1 MSINDELSKELA
13 ELDSS
18 FMKELYN
25 LQIPDNKEDQSD
37 IIILDNNPMPQEA
50 PQKPAY
56 PKAKSEP
63 EEAIP
68 NTYSDLHDA
77 PVEYIEILSST
88 EVGETKTIPQDAVI
102 TSLDNLLFSRAPEVI
117 REKASDS
124 FWNLADFIDK
134 MPHGIVDKKIP
145 GIGATTLEIN
155 SKRNSIIVFPT
166 KALAY
171 GKHSKHP
178 NTLYVGSEIKG
189 QNEKVTNQ
197 QIKEYLTKDGY
208 KKLLVVADSLGRLLG
223 IIGEENY
230 KDYFLMIDEVDVLQT
245 DNNFRP
251 QLENVIDYYLMFPKK
266 NRSLV
271 TATMKEFSN
280 PYLKTECRFPI
291 TWQYNTRRDVKLL
304 HTNNITQVVV
314 NEINSHPTE
323 KILIAYNSILQI
335 QNIISTLDDKSRS
348 ECAILCSEASFKEA
362 GEYFAPKLGDH
373 DTLPARIN
381 FATCCYF
388 TGIDIEDSYHLIT
401 VSDIRRSHSML
412 TLDRMAQIHGRCRK
426 VNGILSETIIYNT
439 LGYVSVIESMEK
451 YTATLLNKA
460 QKVLK
465 VLESADEI
473 SQGDYT
479 LTDLFA
485 MVKEAI
491 REKAQERIAGNELIN
506 LIRKDVYGKD
516 VPAYLNIDYIIE
528 RTELYTIYFM
538 PETMKAVLGKL
549 VNIIY
554 YSSLLY
560 DIAPEQRSIEKSNKD
575 AQNKLADSY
584 IKDAIDNIKT
594 LSTTEQLNDKKL
606 NFTIRHSRSRAKI
619 FLERFIKLYKYV
631 DLDSLLHHLWEIRS
645 DNNVAFKNLNN
656 AVMYWALDE
665 EHPFKVAIRR
675 NFTLNKRYSAG
686 EIQEIL
692 TPIVQYHLH
701 KVLKPRKYVALLK
714 SIYATDRTS
723 RNKYIIREENP
734 RGFTEHSSRIAIKEN
749 NLLRLFML

>member
-1 MSINDELSKELA
+1 
-13 ELDSS
+13 
-18 FMKELYN
+18 MKEATQQY
-25 LQIPDNKEDQSD
+25 SD
-37 IIILDNNPMPQEA
+37 ITYNTFADVIDWDDLTEKDYQTIQELKENGITITPDTVIEDLSGFPVGEA
-50 PQKPAY
+50 PNKVTGIFAN
-56 PKAKSEP
+56 KKH
-63 EEAIP
+63 
-68 NTYSDLHDA
+68 L
-77 PVEYIEILSST
+77 LSNYLT
-88 EVGETKTIPQDAVI
+88 
-102 TSLDNLLFSRAPEVI
+102 
-117 REKASDS
+117 
-124 FWNLADFIDK
+124 K
-134 MPHGIVDKKIP
+134 MPHGLVDKKIP

-189 QNEKVTNQ
+189 EKEKVTNQ
-197 QIKEYLTKDGY
+197 QIEEYLAKDGY

-223 IIGEENY
+223 IIGKNY
-230 KDYFLMIDEVDVLQT
+230 KDYFLMIDEIDVLQT

-251 QLENVIDYYLMFPKK
+251 QLENVIDYYLMFPLK
-266 NRSLV
+266 NRCMV

-280 PYLKTECRFPI
+280 PHLKTECRFPI
-291 TWQYNTRRDVKLL
+291 TWKYNTHRNIDLL
-304 HTNNITQVVV
+304 HTDNVTQAVIEKV
-314 NEINSHPTE
+314 ISHPTE
-323 KILIAYNSILQI
+323 KVFIAYNSILQI
-335 QNIISTLDDKSRS
+335 RNIISSLDEETRK
-348 ECAILCSEASFKEA
+348 ECAILCSEASIKEA
-362 GEYFAPKLGDH
+362 GEYFAPKLGDN

-401 VSDIRRSHSML
+401 VSDVRRSHSML
-412 TLDRMAQIHGRCRK
+412 TLDRMTQIHGRCRK
-426 VNGILSETIIYNT
+426 DNGVLSETIIYNT
-439 LGYVSVIESMEK
+439 LGYVSVMESMEK

-465 VLESADEI
+465 VLESADTI

-485 MVKEAI
+485 IIKEAI

-506 LIRKDVYGKD
+506 LTRKDIYGKN

-528 RTELYTIYFM
+528 RTDLYASYFM
-538 PETMKAVLGKL
+538 PETLKEVLGKQ
-549 VNIIY
+549 VNIISY
-554 YSSLLY
+554 KSLPHGVS
-560 DIAPEQRSIEKSNKD
+560 PEQNSIEKTNKD
-575 AQNKLADSY
+575 AQNKLTDSY
-584 IKDAIDNIKT
+584 IQEAIDNIKV
-594 LSTTEQLNDKKL
+594 LSTTGQLNDNTL
-606 NFTIRHSRSRAKI
+606 HLYIRQSRSRTKI

-631 DLDSLLHHLWEIRS
+631 DLDSLLHQLWEIRTS
-645 DNNVAFKNLNN
+645 NSIAYKNLNN

-675 NFTLNKRYSAG
+675 SFTLNKSYSAS

-692 TPIVQYHLH
+692 APIVQYHLH

-723 RNKYIIREENP
+723 GNKYTIRGENP
-734 RGFTEHSSRIAIKEN
+734 RGFKEHTGRIATKEN
-749 NLLRLFML
+749 NLLKLFML

>member
-1 MSINDELSKELA
+1 MSKEDELAKELA
-13 ELDSS
+13 EVV
-18 FMKELYN
+18 
-25 LQIPDNKEDQSD
+25 
-37 IIILDNNPMPQEA
+37 
-50 PQKPAY
+50 
-56 PKAKSEP
+56 
-63 EEAIP
+63 P
-68 NTYSDLHDA
+68 NTYGDLHDA
-77 PVEYIEILSST
+77 PVEYIEILSSGK
-88 EVGETKTIPQDAVI
+88 VGETTTIPQDTVI
-102 TSLDNLLFSRAPEVI
+102 TSLDNLLFGRAPEVI
-117 REKASDS
+117 REEVGDS

-171 GKHSKHP
+171 SKHSKHP

-189 QNEKVTNQ
+189 EKEKVTNQ
-197 QIKEYLTKDGY
+197 QIEEYLAKDGY

-223 IIGEENY
+223 IIGKNY
-230 KDYFLMIDEVDVLQT
+230 KDYFLMIDEIDVLQT

-251 QLENVIDYYLMFPKK
+251 QLENVIDYYLMFPLK
-266 NRSLV
+266 NRCMV
-271 TATMKEFSN
+271 TATMKEFIN
-280 PYLKTECRFPI
+280 PLLKKECKFSI
-291 TWQYNTRRDVKLL
+291 TWIYNARRDVKLL
-304 HTNNITQVVV
+304 HTNNTTQTVIE
-314 NEINSHPTE
+314 EIISHPRD
-323 KILIAYNSILQI
+323 KIFIAYNSILQI
-335 QNIISTLDDKSRS
+335 QNILSTLDEETRK
-348 ECAILCSEASFKEA
+348 ECAILCSEASIKEA
-362 GEYFAPKLGDH
+362 GEYFAPKLGDN

-401 VSDIRRSHSML
+401 VSDVRRSHSML
-412 TLDRMAQIHGRCRK
+412 TLDRMTQIHGRCRK
-426 VNGILSETIIYNT
+426 DNGVLSETIIYNT
-439 LGYVSVIESMEK
+439 LGYVSVMESMEK

-465 VLESADEI
+465 VLESADTI

-485 MVKEAI
+485 IIKEAI

-506 LIRKDVYGKD
+506 LTRKDIYGKN

-528 RTELYTIYFM
+528 RTDLYASYFM
-538 PETMKAVLGKL
+538 PETLKEVLGKQ
-549 VNIIY
+549 VNIISY
-554 YSSLLY
+554 KSLPHGVS
-560 DIAPEQRSIEKSNKD
+560 PEQNSIEKTNKD
-575 AQNKLADSY
+575 AQNKLTDSY
-584 IKDAIDNIKT
+584 IQEAIDNIKV
-594 LSTTEQLNDKKL
+594 LSTTGQLNDNTL
-606 NFTIRHSRSRAKI
+606 HLYIRQSRSRTKI

-631 DLDSLLHHLWEIRS
+631 DLDSLLHQLWEIRTS
-645 DNNVAFKNLNN
+645 NSIAYKNLNN

-675 NFTLNKRYSAG
+675 SFTLNKSYSAS

-692 TPIVQYHLH
+692 APIVQYHLH

-723 RNKYIIREENP
+723 GNKYTIRGENP
-734 RGFTEHSSRIAIKEN
+734 RGFKEHTGRIATKEN
-749 NLLRLFML
+749 NLLKLFML